1 MAEYS
6 LRVLVVDDNA
16 DVAACLAKLL
26 PRWGHQPRVAHTGPE
41 ALAAAAAF
49 SPDVALLDIG
59 LPGMSGR
66 AVARRLRAEPGC
78 GRPVLV
84 ALSGYGG
91 EEDRR
96 RSLAAGFD
104 YYLVKPVDAEEL
116 HDLLRLLAREGGSR
130 PRPEAVPVA

>member
-1 MAEYS
+1 MAECS

-41 ALAAAAAF
+41 ALAAAAF

-66 AVARRLRAEPGC
+66 AVARRLRAEWGC
-78 GRPVLV
+78 GRPALV

-96 RSLAAGFD
+96 HALAAGFD
-104 YYLVKPVDAEEL
+104 HYLVKPVDAEEL
-116 HDLLRLLAREGGSR
+116 HDLLRLLAREGER
-130 PRPEAVPVA
+130 RARPEAVPVA